1 MRYSVSAGDALH
13 LLGPLGKHLDYTV
26 RLKLRLVD
34 AVDGEILRRAA
45 EKTQRRYPYFSVRLC
60 RDESSYFYEDNP
72 APIVVRHGVG
82 RMRLN
87 AAESNYHVW
96 GVSYEGDVLC
106 LEFFHGI
113 ADGNGMYRVLATL
126 LYYYCAERYGVSEH
140 TGIRTLEDPILPA
153 ETHDPLDDLPQ
164 LDLAGMKPQQ
174 QERAFSLTADGG
186 MTSTGWTIIDFEVPE
201 SAFVRFSSAHDA
213 SPGTMVTILLARAID
228 ELYPTRERSLVGGYV
243 INGRPM
249 LHGVESH
256 HNCVTNV
263 TFPFTERVKA
273 MPFERQ
279 CTVHRGAT
287 FVQSD
292 AERVTRI
299 LSTTASASRGLM
311 RSPVPLEMKKQ
322 GFAQMISGAETRFS
336 FMVSYVGQ
344 WQQKALSPY
353 ILEFWTHVPCTLGLT
368 AEIAAINGKIFV
380 SLNQNFKEDTVAKSF
395 ARQLAQNGIPYE
407 MREPI
412 PTDVPYFSDL
422 E

>member
-1 MRYSVSAGDALH
+1 MRYSISAGDALH
-13 LLGPLGKHLDYTV
+13 LMGPLGAHLDYTV

-60 RDESSYFYEDNP
+60 RDENSYFYEDNP
-72 APIVVRHGVG
+72 APIVVQHGVA

-87 AAESNYHVW
+87 TAESNYHVW

-106 LEFFHGI
+106 LEFSHGI

-126 LYYYCAERYGVSEH
+126 LYYYCAERYGVSDH

-153 ETHDPLDDLPQ
+153 ETHDPIDDLPQ
-164 LDLAGMKPQQ
+164 IDLTGMKAQQ
-174 QERAFSLTADGG
+174 RERAFSLTADGG
-186 MTSTGWTIIDFEVPE
+186 MTSAEWTIIDFEVPE

-213 SPGTMVTILLARAID
+213 SPGTMVSILLARAID
-228 ELYPTRERSLVGGYV
+228 AMYPERERPLIGGYV

-249 LHGVESH
+249 LNGVESH

-273 MPFERQ
+273 MPFDRQ

-292 AERVTRI
+292 AERVART
-299 LSTTASASRGLM
+299 LGVFASISRGLM
-311 RSPVPLEMKKQ
+311 QAPIPLESKKQ
-322 GFAQMISGAETRFS
+322 RFGQMISGAEQHFS
-336 FMVSYVGQ
+336 FVVSYVGQ
-344 WQQKALSPY
+344 WQQRALSPY

-380 SLNQNFKEDTVAKSF
+380 SLNQSFREDTVAKSF
-395 ARQLAQNGIPYE
+395 ARQLEENGISYK
-407 MREPI
+407 MKKPI
-412 PTDVPYFSDL
+412 PTDIPYFPDL
-422 E
+422 